1 MARHVKKRTIS
12 TRLVESNEPFNF
24 RIVAE
29 MVAKNIVEGVH
40 NDRSRTEV

>member
-12 TRLVESNEPFNF
+12 TRLVESGEVINF

-40 NDRSRTEV
+40 NDKTRTI

>member
-1 MARHVKKRTIS
+1 MAHHVKKRTIS
-12 TRLVESNEPFNF
+12 TRLVENNEPFNI

-29 MVAKNIVEGVH
+29 MVARNIVEGVH

>member
-1 MARHVKKRTIS
+1 MAHHVKKRTIS
-12 TRLVESNEPFNF
+12 TRLVESNGPINF

-40 NDRSRTEV
+40 NDKTRPI

>member
-12 TRLVESNEPFNF
+12 TRLVESNEPLNF

-40 NDRSRTEV
+40 NDKTRPI